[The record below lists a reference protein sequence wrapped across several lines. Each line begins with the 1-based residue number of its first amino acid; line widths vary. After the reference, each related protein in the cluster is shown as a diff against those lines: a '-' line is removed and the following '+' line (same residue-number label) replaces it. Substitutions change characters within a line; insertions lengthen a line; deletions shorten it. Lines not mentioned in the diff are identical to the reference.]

1 MATLFDSL
9 TIRDLTIPN
18 RIWVSP
24 MCQYSATHG
33 FVGEWHRIH
42 LGAFA
47 TGAAGLIM
55 VEATGVTPQ
64 GRISI
69 ACPSIEDNEHAAA
82 FKSMIDF
89 AHAQGSTMGIQ
100 LAHAGRKGSTTGL
113 ESDHPIAT
121 ASEGGWQTVSA
132 SPIAFDTMPTPREL
146 TTAEITELTYAFASA
161 AKRAVAVGF
170 DVIEI
175 HAAHGY
181 LLHQFYSPLS
191 NHRSDE
197 YGGSF
202 DNRTRFLRE
211 VVTAVREAIPEGT
224 PLFVRI
230 SASDWRD
237 GGWTLM
243 DSVELCTQLKTLG
256 VDLIDASSGGNVHNA
271 KIEVGPGYQVPFS
284 TAIRAE
290 TGLLTS
296 AVGMITEPEHAQYIL
311 ETGEADAV
319 FLAREM
325 LRNPRWA
332 LHAAEVLKG
341 AIHWPAQY
349 ARAARTSVRK

>member
-1 MATLFDSL
+1 MTTLFDSL
-9 TIRDLTIPN
+9 TIRVLTIPN

-24 MCQYSATHG
+24 MCQYSAKDG

-42 LGAFA
+42 LGSFA
-47 TGAAGLIM
+47 TGSAGLIM
-55 VEATGVTPQ
+55 VEATGVVPE
-64 GRISI
+64 GRISLG
-69 ACPSIEDNEHAAA
+69 CPSIEDNEHAAA
-82 FKSMIDF
+82 FKPMIDF
-89 AHAQGSTMGIQ
+89 AHSQGSTMGIQ
-100 LAHAGRKGSTTGL
+100 LAHSGRKGSTTLPG
-113 ESDHPIAT
+113 SDHPIAT
-121 ASEGGWQTVSA
+121 AAEGGWQTVSA

-146 TTAEITELTYAFASA
+146 SVEEITGLVYSFAAA

-191 NHRSDE
+191 NQRTDE
-197 YGGSF
+197 YGGTF
-202 DNRTRFLRE
+202 ENRTRFLRE
-211 VVTAVREAIPEGT
+211 VVSAVREVIPAAT

-230 SASDWRD
+230 SASDWIE
-237 GGWTLM
+237 GGWTLI
-243 DSVELCTQLKTLG
+243 DSVELCTQLKALG
-256 VDLIDASSGGNVHNA
+256 VDLIDASSGGNIHNA
-271 KIEVGPGYQVPFS
+271 KIEVGPGYQVPFA

-311 ETGEADAV
+311 ETGEADAI

-332 LHAAEVLKG
+332 LHAAEILKG
-341 AIHWPAQY
+341 EIHWPVQY